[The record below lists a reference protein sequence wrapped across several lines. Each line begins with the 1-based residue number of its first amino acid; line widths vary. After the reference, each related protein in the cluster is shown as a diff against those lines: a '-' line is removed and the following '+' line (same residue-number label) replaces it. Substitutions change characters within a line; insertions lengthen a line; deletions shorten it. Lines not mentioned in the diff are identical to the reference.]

1 MNAFRQRLA
10 SLPRDARDTLFLLL
24 VIAWVVL
31 PHTGSLPV
39 WCSALAAGVL
49 LWRGRLAVAQRP
61 LPGRWALLAALG
73 LALAGTLFSYRTL
86 LGREAGVALLAALL
100 ALKTLELRA
109 RRDAFV
115 VFFLGFFLLLAGFF
129 NSQSMLA
136 AAAALLGLLGLLTA
150 LVNAHRPVGRPS
162 LLESARMA
170 GWLALTGAPLMLALF
185 LLFPR
190 FAPLWGL
197 PSDALQG
204 KTGLSSSMEVGS
216 VAKLALDE
224 GIAMRIKFDGSP
236 PPQSALYFRG
246 PVLSHFD
253 GRRWTAAAPGPG
265 SRADGSQSGR
275 GPEGPEGPEDA
286 ATLMPGPGDLQVAGS
301 PVRYEV
307 TLEPSQRLWLL
318 PLDVASQ
325 PPELP
330 AGMRARMTA
339 DMQWMSWRP
348 ITDLLRYRAVSHP
361 QFRYGLKNPFRKDR
375 PPDLR
380 PWLQLP
386 AGSNP
391 RTQAL
396 AGQMRQQT
404 GGDARA
410 LMQAA
415 LQRLRTGGY
424 TYTLEPGVSGQHSA
438 DTFWFDSKEGFC
450 EHIASAF
457 VLLMRGA
464 GVPARIVTGFQGGE
478 LNSVDGY
485 WAVRNADAH
494 AWAEVWLP
502 DEGWTRVDPTGA
514 VMPGRIGQY
523 QRLRA
528 PDGLMAGAINTLSPG
543 LLAQLRAL
551 WEAADNSWKQWVI
564 NYTQTRQFDL
574 MKSLGMRNPDWM
586 SLLRLSGILL
596 ALAGLAA
603 AGWALWE
610 RRQRDPWLR
619 ALAHARQR
627 LAQAGLPLPASA
639 TPRALAAAV
648 QAAPWPQELRQPW
661 RQSLLA
667 LEAWRYAPPASG
679 HGHSA
684 SALAALRRQ
693 LQRLPLPAPPKR

>member
-275 GPEGPEGPEDA
+275 GPEGPEDA
-286 ATLMPGPGDLQVAGS
+286 ATLMPGPGDLQVAGR

-325 PPELP
+325 PLELP

-502 DEGWTRVDPTGA
+502 EEEAWLRVDPTAA
-514 VMPGRIGQY
+514 VSSNRIEQGLSSALEGGEQELVAGSGNWQWWSKLSAEGQFY
-523 QRLRA
+523 WQQWVVNYDSSSQQSLFRSLGLGGFNLLSLLVFLLVGGTLAVIPLWLWWRRSSRRYANLLEEGFARIKERLLDVEGIDPAALGPAETADILREQEC
-528 PDGLMAGAINTLSPG
+528 LSPELES
-543 LLAQLRAL
+543 LLAQYER
-551 WEAADNSWKQWVI
+551 WNYAD
-564 NYTQTRQFDL
+564 D
-574 MKSLGMRNPDWM
+574 
-586 SLLRLSGILL
+586 
-596 ALAGLAA
+596 
-603 AGWALWE
+603 
-610 RRQRDPWLR
+610 
-619 ALAHARQR
+619 
-627 LAQAGLPLPASA
+627 GLPPKAA
-639 TPRALAAAV
+639 QKRWYRRCRRAVRKVKL
-648 QAAPWPQELRQPW
+648 
-661 RQSLLA
+661 
-667 LEAWRYAPPASG
+667 
-679 HGHSA
+679 
-684 SALAALRRQ
+684 
-693 LQRLPLPAPPKR
+693 